1 LPVDLLQPSPAI
13 PDHIYRTAA
22 VLTGATLIAGC
33 RGGAEP
39 AKPPDIATDAA
50 KVGCASPTPEQTEEI
65 FIREAVRC
73 ADGRRLITFGGN
85 DARDNFR
92 KAAQD
97 FGGVYEEGN
106 GYLVE
111 EP

>member
-1 LPVDLLQPSPAI
+1 MRF
-13 PDHIYRTAA
+13 IYRMAA
-22 VLTGATLIAGC
+22 VLAAATVIAGC
-33 RGGAEP
+33 RGFGDGP
-39 AKPPDIATDAA
+39 AKPPDIATVAA
-50 KVGCASPTPEQTEEI
+50 KVGCAGPTPEPTEEI
-65 FIREAVRC
+65 FVREVVRC
-73 ADGRRLITFGGN
+73 ADGRRVITFGDN
-85 DARDNFR
+85 NARDNFR

>member
-1 LPVDLLQPSPAI
+1 MRF
-13 PDHIYRTAA
+13 IYRTAA
-22 VLTGATLIAGC
+22 VLAATPVIAGC

-39 AKPPDIATDAA
+39 AKPPDIATVAA
-50 KVGCASPTPEQTEEI
+50 KVGCASPTPEPTEEI
-65 FIREAVRC
+65 FVHEAVRC
-73 ADGRRLITFGGN
+73 ADGRRVITFGDN

>member
-1 LPVDLLQPSPAI
+1 MRFVS
-13 PDHIYRTAA
+13 RTAA
-22 VLTGATLIAGC
+22 VLAAATVIAGC

-39 AKPPDIATDAA
+39 AKPPDIATVAA
-50 KVGCASPTPEQTEEI
+50 RVGCASPTPEPTEEI
-65 FIREAVRC
+65 FVREAVRC
-73 ADGRRLITFGGN
+73 ADGQRVITFRDNG
-85 DARDNFR
+85 ARDNFR